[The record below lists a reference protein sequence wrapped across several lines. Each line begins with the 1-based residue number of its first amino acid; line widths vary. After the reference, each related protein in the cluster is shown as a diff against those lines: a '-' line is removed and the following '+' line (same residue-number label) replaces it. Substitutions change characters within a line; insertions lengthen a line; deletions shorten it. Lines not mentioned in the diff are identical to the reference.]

1 MIRQPIICVMGHVD
15 HGKTT
20 LLDKIKNSTIAA
32 KEAGGITQHIGASE
46 VPVEVIKKLCGSIL
60 NKMNVNLI
68 IPGLL
73 FIDTPGHEA
82 FTNLRKRGSSVADL
96 AILVVDV
103 TKGFEPQTIEAI
115 DILKEYKTPFVVAAN
130 KVDLIT
136 GWIQSNSNSIDEAMQ
151 KQTKQVSAR
160 LDSMLY
166 DLIGK
171 LGELGFSS
179 ELYTRINDFK
189 KEIAIIPISAKTGEG
204 IAELLVLVSGLVQ
217 RYLSESL
224 KIEVNGPGKG
234 SILEK
239 KEVKGLGMTID
250 AIIYDGSLHI
260 NDTIAF
266 ASPDSIKLAKIKALL
281 KPKPLEDTRDSVS
294 KYFSVNEV
302 NAACGV
308 KISANNLED
317 ALAGSPIIQV
327 TDKDYE
333 KEIKGEIG
341 SIFEVEKE
349 GVVLKTDS
357 IGSLEAISR
366 LLNSAGFSIS
376 KKGLGNVSKSDVLDA
391 FTMYASNPSQAVV
404 LAFNVMI
411 DQEAFELASSIGI
424 KIIQSNIIYSLID
437 EYTAWHDE
445 IGKNT
450 MERLE
455 MRLVFPG
462 LLEVLPNACFH
473 VSHPAIFGV
482 RVLQGRIKPGY
493 LLINISGA
501 VVGKIKEIQN
511 DKQVMEIARE
521 GDEVAISMDEPT
533 FGRQIKEGDTLYTRV
548 KDDDEK
554 LFSNQFSN
562 VLNTSEKD
570 LLEKIK
576 EIKKNAKAYT

>member
-1 MIRQPIICVMGHVD
+1 
-15 HGKTT
+15 
-20 LLDKIKNSTIAA
+20 
-32 KEAGGITQHIGASE
+32 
-46 VPVEVIKKLCGSIL
+46 
-60 NKMNVNLI
+60 
-68 IPGLL
+68 
-73 FIDTPGHEA
+73 
-82 FTNLRKRGSSVADL
+82 
-96 AILVVDV
+96 
-103 TKGFEPQTIEAI
+103 
-115 DILKEYKTPFVVAAN
+115 
-130 KVDLIT
+130 
-136 GWIQSNSNSIDEAMQ
+136 
-151 KQTKQVSAR
+151 
-160 LDSMLY
+160 
-166 DLIGK
+166 
-171 LGELGFSS
+171 
-179 ELYTRINDFK
+179 
-189 KEIAIIPISAKTGEG
+189 
-204 IAELLVLVSGLVQ
+204 
-217 RYLSESL
+217 
-224 KIEVNGPGKG
+224 
-234 SILEK
+234 
-239 KEVKGLGMTID
+239 
-250 AIIYDGSLHI
+250 
-260 NDTIAF
+260 
-266 ASPDSIKLAKIKALL
+266 
-281 KPKPLEDTRDSVS
+281 
-294 KYFSVNEV
+294 
-302 NAACGV
+302 
-308 KISANNLED
+308 ISANNLED